1 MEMKGARKSFVTTKK
16 CEKKKKNTHKC
27 QMQMTIVGYKNYFLW
42 VIENYCGNKWSHILQ
57 YMGRFFLKAVLLM
70 FMLFSIQKK
79 KNQIN
84 EFLYLVARYFLVT

>member
-1 MEMKGARKSFVTTKK
+1 
-16 CEKKKKNTHKC
+16 
-27 QMQMTIVGYKNYFLW
+27 MQMTIVGYKNYFLW

-79 KNQIN
+79 KKSDKRISISSGKV
-84 EFLYLVARYFLVT
+84 FLSNITKKIKKVF